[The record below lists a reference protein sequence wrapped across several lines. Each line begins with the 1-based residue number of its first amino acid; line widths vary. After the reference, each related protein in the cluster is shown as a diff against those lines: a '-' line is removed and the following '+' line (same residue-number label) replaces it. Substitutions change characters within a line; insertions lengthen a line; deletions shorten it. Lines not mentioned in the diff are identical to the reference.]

1 MSSIGSSFAQ
11 RKQKKMLTTGT
22 VRIWTSAQIL
32 TALNLVPASSLSLI
46 GVSSLASTTNVTDDN
61 LGSSAIVAT
70 DANLAT
76 ILANSGSGL
85 SAVSVPSV
93 STGELLRPLGKK
105 FTLGTQVYS
114 DLLTFQKVQRTD
126 MGTTQTQ
133 GVGLESTTGDGY
145 NTYWVL
151 TDSFARSGGSHSV
164 INGLA
169 AATVLVIAV

>member
-1 MSSIGSSFAQ
+1 MSSISSSFAQ
-11 RKQKKMLTTGT
+11 RKQKKMLTTGAA
-22 VRIWTSAQIL
+22 RLWTSAQVL
-32 TALNLVPASSLSLI
+32 TALNLVSASSLSLI

-76 ILANSGSGL
+76 ILAGTGSGL
-85 SAVSVPSV
+85 GNAGITASS
-93 STGELLRPLGKK
+93 GELLRPLGKK

-133 GVGLESTTGDGY
+133 GVGLGSTTGDGY

-151 TDSFARSGGSHSV
+151 TDSFARSGGASSL
-164 INGLA
+164 IDGLA
-169 AATVLVIAV
+169 AAAVLVIVV